1 MVKSFEDCIRC
12 FEVYRK
18 ILKEIN
24 IIETEKEYP
33 EIRWEAQDVV
43 IEGLDAL
50 RDLRCLSGSAY
61 EELYENARRGKYST
75 LPDAIEKEIL
85 KACRSVGKCQ
95 GKP

>member
-33 EIRWEAQDVV
+33 PIRWEASD
-43 IEGLDAL
+43 IILEGLDAL
-50 RDLRCLSGSAY
+50 RDLRCLSGPAH
-61 EELYENARRGKYST
+61 EKLYEDVNRGTFSI
-75 LPDAIEKEIL
+75 LPYAIEEEIL
-85 KACRSVGKCQ
+85 KACRST
-95 GKP
+95 